1 MFQPSD
7 TDYIETEFH
16 FSKKF
21 DGYSLFQSVRVQDFR
36 VLEVY
41 KPKAKKMYLVDL
53 RHSIGSRL
61 DREVD

>member
-1 MFQPSD
+1 ME
-7 TDYIETEFH
+7 IEFY

-41 KPKAKKMYLVDL
+41 KPKVKKTCPVDL
-53 RHSIGSRL
+53 RHSIGS
-61 DREVD
+61 